1 MITRARNKSEE
12 KYIVAL
18 FLHYFFI
25 YVTLFVYFFM
35 RYTFKY

>member
-25 YVTLFVYFFM
+25 
-35 RYTFKY
+35 RYTFCLFFYALHI